1 MLQRN
6 DAIDHLVSLLDSGA
20 ERALSAAEISLLR
33 AALAELAGAQVTIA
47 RQESLLASYEHDTR
61 AIELGASSTLD
72 RIRAQVSADAQAPA
86 YDFAGAQAARAELIR
101 RIDDA
106 ARGKEILEAILRFVA
121 AASKIAM

>member
-20 ERALSAAEISLLR
+20 ERALSAAELSLLR

-47 RQESLLASYEHDTR
+47 RQEALLASYEHDTR
-61 AIELGASSTLD
+61 AIELAAASALD

-86 YDFAGAQAARAELIR
+86 YDFAAAQKARAELIR
-101 RIDDA
+101 RVDEA
-106 ARGKEILEAILRFVA
+106 AHGKEILEAILRFVA
-121 AASKIAM
+121 AAARLAV